1 MNKCPVCGSEL
12 IIEGGDLVD
21 ELSVKY
27 RLPSRAYLNINAKIC
42 FDCGYIMSFCP
53 TLVEIR
59 QSILAI
65 DKYIIESMD
74 EYLKIIKDMPE
85 SLQLNYKKLDQLKNE
100 LNRAN
105 EIINDENQTIQAVNE
120 AKQQIENLK
129 SQINEEE
136 RVLDLQEKNIKKKK
150 SILKNFLGN
159 GFQEHL
165 IDYNHRYINEN
176 LFVTCFKEIKNT
188 YENCFKQMLVEY
200 KKILIDAIDSSPLNK
215 FEDAIRFP
223 YKKLEDAIFIGVRN
237 RYGSLL

>member
-1 MNKCPVCGSEL
+1 MKKCPVCGSEH
-12 IIEGGDLVD
+12 IIEGG
-21 ELSVKY
+21 ELWNEWSISY
-27 RLPSRAYLNINAKIC
+27 RFPSRARLSIESKIC

-74 EYLKIIKDMPE
+74 EYFKIIKDMPE

-150 SILKNFLGN
+150 SVLKNFLGN
-159 GFQEHL
+159 RFQEHL
-165 IDYNHRYINEN
+165 IDYNHRYINEY
-176 LFVTCFKEIKNT
+176 LFVNYFKEIKNT

-200 KKILIDAIDSSPLNK
+200 KQILIDAIDSSPLNK

-223 YKKLEDAIFIGVRN
+223 YNRLKDAILIGVRH
-237 RYGSLL
+237 RW